1 MSPLFGRR
9 PPIKVERG
17 ERLLAHAT
25 AAEGLVGGSRDAL
38 YVVRRLG
45 TALALE
51 QTVRIPWEEV
61 QSADWDQD
69 SAVLRVVEVG
79 SWGEVRPE
87 HTFTLEEPALLL
99 QLVRERVTASVV
111 LQRHVPINGS
121 RGVRVIARRAPG
133 GDQPVRWLFEYDE
146 GVDPDD
152 PGVRQAAE
160 SALAA
165 ARTEF
170 GAP

>member
-9 PPIKVERG
+9 PPIRVERG
-17 ERLLAHAT
+17 ERLLAHASAT
-25 AAEGLVGGSRDAL
+25 EGLVGGSRDAL

-45 TALALE
+45 TVMALE
-51 QTVRIPWEEV
+51 ETVRIPWEEV

-69 SAVLRVVEVG
+69 SAVLHVVEVG

-87 HTFTLEEPALLL
+87 LRLTLEEPALLL
-99 QLVRERVTASVV
+99 QLVRERVTASVL
-111 LQRHVPINGS
+111 LQRHVAIRGS
-121 RGVRVIARRAPG
+121 RGVRVIARRAPR

-152 PGVRQAAE
+152 PAVREAADA
-160 SALAA
+160 ALAA
-165 ARTEF
+165 ARTEV
-170 GAP
+170 GTL